1 MFSILLRGCSL
12 GSLFIILV
20 HVSTPP
26 AKYMKKIS
34 AVETM
39 KWISTAIML
48 LAALAIVEG
57 VYPTSIY
64 LLNLGSLAWLITA
77 IMWREWSLIVVNAS
91 LLLVYVYGLAK
102 VIL

>member
-1 MFSILLRGCSL
+1 
-12 GSLFIILV
+12 
-20 HVSTPP
+20 
-26 AKYMKKIS
+26 MKNIS
-34 AVETM
+34 ATETM

-77 IMWREWSLIVVNAS
+77 IMWREWSLIVVNTS
-91 LLLVYVYGLAK
+91 LLMVYVYGLTK
-102 VIL
+102 VIS

>member
-1 MFSILLRGCSL
+1 ME
-12 GSLFIILV
+12 
-20 HVSTPP
+20 
-26 AKYMKKIS
+26 KIS
-34 AVETM
+34 VVETM
-39 KWISTAIML
+39 KWVSTGIML

-64 LLNLGSLAWLITA
+64 LLDLGSLAWLITA

-102 VIL
+102 IIL

>member
-1 MFSILLRGCSL
+1 
-12 GSLFIILV
+12 
-20 HVSTPP
+20 
-26 AKYMKKIS
+26 MKKIS

-91 LLLVYVYGLAK
+91 LLLVYVYGLTK
-102 VIL
+102 IIL